1 MFFKKRNK
9 FKFSCQLFKCTF
21 RLFNCGFYALAQ
33 SSSPSSLES
42 CTRACR
48 AFFVE
53 HNLYAFN
60 KRMSELHNV
69 PSRWISKVFFFLSPS
84 PAPAPQVKERSSCT
98 LRMSPGAAGAS
109 SKVSTKKGIISS
121 DQGFLSPS
129 ARRRLKSTTC
139 PCGRRCLGTPTMRGG
154 LLDEQKRS
162 AEASS
167 DYPSR

>member
-1 MFFKKRNK
+1 M
-9 FKFSCQLFKCTF
+9 SIIQVHVQIIQLCLLRTCTK
-21 RLFNCGFYALAQ
+21 Q
-33 SSSPSSLES
+33 QPSLES
-42 CTRACR
+42 CTGACR

-69 PSRWISKVFFFLSPS
+69 PSRWISKVFFFFLSPS

-109 SKVSTKKGIISS
+109 SKLSTKKGIISS